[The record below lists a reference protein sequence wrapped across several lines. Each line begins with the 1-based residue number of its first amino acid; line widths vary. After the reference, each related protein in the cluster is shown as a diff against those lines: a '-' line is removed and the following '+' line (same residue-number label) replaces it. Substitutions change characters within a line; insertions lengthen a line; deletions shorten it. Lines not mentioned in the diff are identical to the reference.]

1 MSGAGI
7 PWSKADDARL
17 AVLWAEGH
25 TCAVLAREFGRSR
38 NGIVGRVHRLH
49 LPPRPSPI
57 PGHVPKPLAVRPQ
70 RAVQPVIVAP
80 PVWVPPPPPPAP
92 AVRACQWIEGDDPRA
107 WVFCGRPAYR
117 SSPYCGPHFHRCYQ
131 HYGARREAA

>member
-1 MSGAGI
+1 MSGT
-7 PWSKADDARL
+7 PWSAPDDARL

-57 PGHVPKPLAVRPQ
+57 PGYVPAAPKP
-70 RAVQPVIVAP
+70 VAP
-80 PVWVPPPPPPAP
+80 KAVPPPVVVAPAP
-92 AVRACQWIEGDDPRA
+92 PTPPRLPSPRSCQYPFGDPGEPGFR
-107 WVFCGRPAYR
+107 FCEAPVWPATRYG
-117 SSPYCGPHFHRCYQ
+117 CPHWQ
-131 HYGARREAA
+131 T